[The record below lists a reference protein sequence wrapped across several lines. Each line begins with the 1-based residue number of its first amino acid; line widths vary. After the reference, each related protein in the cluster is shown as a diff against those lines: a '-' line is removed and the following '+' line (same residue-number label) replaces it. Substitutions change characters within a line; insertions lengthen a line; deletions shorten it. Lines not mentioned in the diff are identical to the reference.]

1 MPEPVPL
8 LGAVKPKV
16 LQVLLPSTVKVKPL
30 PTIISSV
37 ERGIVPPSQVPGV
50 LQLPTAFVIVVTVAE
65 NTFTE
70 AAKKNMISKAEN
82 FNDFGFGRYM

>member
-8 LGAVKPKV
+8 LGAVKLKV

-37 ERGIVPPSQVPGV
+37 ERGTVPVDQVPGV
-50 LQLPTAFVIVVTVAE
+50 LQLPLVIVVTVAE